1 MLFIFAEQRRV
12 KVEFASERNGYKKQE
27 VDTYI
32 ESLQKELLQWKNR
45 CIKAEGDYFAIKE
58 KQEEIRVNGENI
70 AIALTAAIEKAKQI
84 EASSKNVY
92 KLKIQQISI
101 LYDRW
106 EMLLNEMTNKYPDLE
121 DSHNIKTMLNDF
133 KKSIEN
139 VLRQDIQNDNS
150 AISSDNDTMRVLLAK
165 MSNYSVETKDPKV
178 KKMERKPVSKDLK
191 NGQTELN
198 RIEEK
203 SMIKPISS
211 LELGKNE
218 KFETL
223 ADKFLTQEDDSSS
236 KYTNFLSKNNNDYPS
251 PNESGFDLKEAVNP
265 KENLDEIM
273 KSFDF
278 FKHD

>member
-1 MLFIFAEQRRV
+1 M
-12 KVEFASERNGYKKQE
+12 
-27 VDTYI
+27 
-32 ESLQKELLQWKNR
+32 
-45 CIKAEGDYFAIKE
+45 
-58 KQEEIRVNGENI
+58 
-70 AIALTAAIEKAKQI
+70 
-84 EASSKNVY
+84 Y

-139 VLRQDIQNDNS
+139 FLKQDIQNDNS

-165 MSNYSVETKDPKV
+165 MSKYSGETKDPKV

-236 KYTNFLSKNNNDYPS
+236 KYTTPASPASTSTRNIQRVSNSCISFLWSS
-251 PNESGFDLKEAVNP
+251 PWA
-265 KENLDEIM
+265 
-273 KSFDF
+273 
-278 FKHD
+278 

>member
-1 MLFIFAEQRRV
+1 M
-12 KVEFASERNGYKKQE
+12 EFSTERNGYKRQE
-27 VDTYI
+27 VDSYI
-32 ESLQKELLQWKNR
+32 ESLQKELAGWKNR
-45 CIKAEGDYFAIKE
+45 TLKAEADYFKLKE

-106 EMLLNEMTNKYPDLE
+106 EMLLNEMTSRYPDLE
-121 DSHNIKTMLNDF
+121 DSHNVKVMLNDF
-133 KKSIEN
+133 KKAIEN
-139 VLRQDIQNDNS
+139 VLKQDIQNDINS
-150 AISSDNDTMRVLLAK
+150 AVKSDNDTMRLLLAK
-165 MSNYSVETKDPKV
+165 MSNYSTEEVKKV
-178 KKMERKPVSKDLK
+178 KKIERKPLSRDIKS
-191 NGQTELN
+191 GQTELN

-211 LELGKNE
+211 IQLHKDDNY
-218 KFETL
+218 ETL
-223 ADKFLTQEDDSSS
+223 ADKFLTEQDDSDGLY
-236 KYTNFLSKNNNDYPS
+236 KNFLSKSKGQSSDYPS

-265 KENLDEIM
+265 KQDLDEIM

-278 FKHD
+278 FNENN